1 MQPTERAVPLRMQD
15 SPSRQSRHFKLF
27 HLLSSTLLRMIRR
40 YVMLRYIIFYY
51 KDAKNRKI
59 Q

>member
-27 HLLSSTLLRMIRR
+27 HLLSTLLRMIRR